1 MLDYPYIYCEMNANQ
16 TANVQAPTTPQQDIF
31 PIRLSREEARK
42 GPPRVARRELILE
55 PRNTLPI
62 GAAGPQGPAPS
73 NVPAP

>member
-16 TANVQAPTTPQQDIF
+16 TSPPNTF
-31 PIRLSREEARK
+31 PLRMPRNEAMQ
-42 GPPRVARRELILE
+42 GCPGVVRRELILE
-55 PRNTLPI
+55 PRNTFPI

>member
-1 MLDYPYIYCEMNANQ
+1 MLGRPYIYCEMNANQ
-16 TANVQAPTTPQQDIF
+16 TANVQAPTTPQQDVV

-42 GPPRVARRELILE
+42 GCPGVVRRELCME
-55 PRNTLPI
+55 PRNTFPI